1 MNVGQKV
8 STVATRLQEAMRIA
22 DKRQTDLV
30 NETGIAK
37 GTISNYING
46 KYEPKSPT
54 LQRLARALNVSE
66 VWLAGYDVPMVR
78 TTINAKVNKSIA
90 KNIQMLREETGMT
103 QIEFANLLGV
113 RENTVLAIE
122 NGMHNLNK
130 EMIFRICDI
139 FKTTPDF
146 LDGTIVELLENGD
159 HDAEYR
165 YLRQQQPAYD
175 NLTEEE
181 QALLDLFRLIPK
193 DQQRNFLD
201 MGKLFANSLK
211 KD

>member
-1 MNVGQKV
+1 MSAGQKV
-8 STVATRLQEAMRIA
+8 TTVATRLQEAMRIA
-22 DKRQTDLV
+22 NKRQTDLV

-66 VWLAGYDVPMVR
+66 MWLDGYDVPMVR
-78 TTINAKVNKSIA
+78 TTVNAKVNKAIA
-90 KNIQMLREETGMT
+90 KNIQMLREQAGMT

-113 RENTVLAIE
+113 SETIAIEIE
-122 NGMHNLNK
+122 NGKHTPNK
-130 EMIFRICDI
+130 EMVFRICDI
-139 FKTTPDF
+139 FQTTPDF

-165 YLRQQQPAYD
+165 YLRQQQPASD
-175 NLTEEE
+175 NLTKDE
-181 QALLDLFRLIPK
+181 QILIDLFRRVPQ
-193 DQQRNFLD
+193 DQQQFL
-201 MGKLFANSLK
+201 MNMIRGALGSQE
-211 KD
+211 

>member
-1 MNVGQKV
+1 MSVGQKV
-8 STVATRLQEAMRIA
+8 TTVATRLQEAMRIA
-22 DKRQTDLV
+22 NKRQTDLV

-66 VWLAGYDVPMVR
+66 MWLDGYDVPMVR
-78 TTINAKVNKSIA
+78 TTVNAKVNKAIA
-90 KNIQMLREETGMT
+90 KNIQMLREQAGMT

-113 RENTVLAIE
+113 SETIVIEIE
-122 NGMHNLNK
+122 NGKHTPNK

-139 FKTTPDF
+139 FQTTPDF
-146 LDGTIVELLENGD
+146 LDGTIIDFEDYANVTNSP
-159 HDAEYR
+159 AE
-165 YLRQQQPAYD
+165 PE
-175 NLTEEE
+175 LTEEE
-181 QALLDLFRLIPK
+181 QMLIDLFRQIPK
-193 DQQRNFLD
+193 DQQRIFLEL
-201 MGKLFANSLK
+201 GKAYANSLK

>member
-90 KNIQMLREETGMT
+90 KNIQILREEAGMT
-103 QIEFANLLGV
+103 QIELANLLGV

-139 FKTTPDF
+139 FQTTPDF

-165 YLRQQQPAYD
+165 YLRQQQPASD
-175 NLTEEE
+175 NLTEDE